1 MNRRSF
7 TALSLLLMSCVT
19 RDTTPPSKLAEG
31 CLLNSDCETPLVCVF
46 RRCHQP
52 CVDRRDCPPE
62 KDCQLSGDPPL
73 LVCTLSPESD
83 CATLPCPS
91 GQICGAD
98 RRCRFQCSTSSDCA
112 SQQAC
117 VEGQCIWRDQLQPD
131 GGFPPPL
138 GGSSCEYSS
147 QCAPGQRCSVS
158 GQCIA
163 ECRDAVDC
171 PTSTSCIG
179 GRCVTGQP
187 TDSGVIVD
195 AGTTPDAGSMSDAGR
210 PTTGCEYNSQCDAG
224 AVCSRTGLC
233 LAECLTT
240 RDCPVNQVCSSAGAC
255 EPLAFDAGPTCTYS
269 SQCPPRQRCG
279 RNGTCEP
286 ECLDSRD
293 CPPGDSCYANGCYPT
308 LGDAGLVD
316 GGVPTGWGNTCLVS
330 SQCTN
335 DLVCDARGRC
345 SFECQSNG
353 DCVGNAAGT
362 CCSGNRCRSGSFCN
376 VVLADAGT
384 RDAGTSGIDGGC
396 LADID
401 CLDTDFCNGAEA
413 CRAGRCVAGTSPCF
427 DNNPCTN
434 DICLAASRQ
443 CTYQT
448 IATDVDGDGHY
459 PTQCPRDAGAP
470 ADDCDDNDN
479 TVYGGALERCDW
491 KDNNCNGSIDE
502 ALWRERAG
510 ARGVVSPAADYPPSG
525 GAPVAVR
532 VGNEIVAVVASHH
545 VKGTHDA
552 FRLDGTSMSVIS
564 GPVALHSANPGTSW
578 STCNVN
584 GTIHYGNQAILPSL
598 TVTDGGLALA
608 SIVARFT
615 QPQMTCCGT
624 SEQRRFEARL
634 TTFTPDLSVAS
645 STVLQTGT
653 EAVGQCRDFTGI
665 SFGVGVGTGGFTPI
679 SRVASAYSPTLN
691 QHIATW
697 WDNVSVGSAIG
708 LRFNT
713 VSDGGVLGVRRDVFT
728 GATASEPALAD
739 TNQSGPQVA
748 VGTRSVL
755 FAWTNAPV
763 QPAIVKVVRWVIY
776 ASDLSSVRE
785 GPFQFAMPGSNSGT
799 VPWLDSVTFDGQ
811 KYVLHVTGGGTTPV
825 AGRFL
830 AIDEDGVLLSSRPM
844 SSSQPVSTA
853 TEAGWTGG
861 VSTGNAI
868 IGNKGFVTA
877 NQQGNFVRLSI
888 GPGNTALPQVVDSD
902 FMQSQNNRSDFAVVP
917 LTETS
922 VGLLWT
928 DGVLKK
934 TVFECLP

>member
-7 TALSLLLMSCVT
+7 TALSLLLLSCVT

-52 CVDRRDCPPE
+52 CADRRDCPADS
-62 KDCQLSGDPPL
+62 DCQLSGDPPQ
-73 LVCTLSPESD
+73 LVCTQVT
-83 CATLPCPS
+83 CADAPCPQ
-91 GQICGAD
+91 GQICGVD
-98 RRCRFQCSTSSDCA
+98 RRCRYQCATASDC
-112 SQQAC
+112 SPRQAC
-117 VEGQCIWRDQLQPD
+117 VENQCVWNDQLQPD

-138 GGSSCEYSS
+138 DGRACEYSS
-147 QCAPGQRCSVS
+147 QCAAGQRCSRS
-158 GQCIA
+158 GQCVA
-163 ECRDAVDC
+163 ECLRSVDC
-171 PTSTSCIG
+171 APTAACVG
-179 GRCVTGQP
+179 GVCVTTASDG
-187 TDSGVIVD
+187 GVIVD

-210 PTTGCEYNSQCDAG
+210 PTTGCEYDSQCDAG

-233 LAECLTT
+233 LPECLTT

-362 CCSGNRCRSGSFCN
+362 CCSGNRCRAGSFCN

-401 CLDTDFCNGAEA
+401 CLDNDFCNGAEA

-459 PTQCPRDAGAP
+459 PTLCPRDAGAP

-502 ALWRERAG
+502 ALWRERAS
-510 ARGVVSPAADYPPSG
+510 ARGVVSSAADYPPSG
-525 GAPVAVR
+525 GAPVAVK
-532 VGNEIVAVVASHH
+532 VGNEVVVVAPSHH

-552 FRLDGTSMSVIS
+552 FRLDGTSMSVIT
-564 GPVALHSANPGTSW
+564 GPVSLHSANSPWPTCTSG
-578 STCNVN
+578 VVR
-584 GTIHYGNQAILPSL
+584 YGNQAILPSL
-598 TVTDGGLALA
+598 TVTDAGLALA
-608 SIVARFT
+608 SLVARFSN
-615 QPQMTCCGT
+615 PQSTCCN
-624 SEQRRFEARL
+624 SAEVRRFEARL
-634 TTFTPDLSVAS
+634 TTFTPDLTVTS

-653 EAVGQCRDFTGI
+653 EAAGQCRDFTGI
-665 SFGVGVGTGGFTPI
+665 SLGVGVGTGGFTPI
-679 SRVASAYSPTLN
+679 GRVASAYSPALD

-697 WDNVSVGSAIG
+697 WDTVSVGSAVG

-713 VSDGGVLGVRRDVFT
+713 VSDAGVLGTRRDVLPNLPIT
-728 GATASEPALAD
+728 EPSLAD
-739 TNQSGPQVA
+739 PEQSGPQVA
-748 VGTRSVL
+748 VGSRGVL
-755 FAWTNAPV
+755 FAWTSAPQ
-763 QPAIVKVVRWVIY
+763 QPLMLPLVRWVIY
-776 ASDLSSVRE
+776 EPDLSTVRD
-785 GPFQFAMPGSNSGT
+785 GPFQFALPSSTQNT
-799 VPWLDSVTFDGQ
+799 KLWLDSATFDGQ
-811 KYVLHVTGGGTTPV
+811 KYVLHVTGATAAAPS
-825 AGRFL
+825 RFL
-830 AIDEDGVLLSSRPM
+830 AIDEDGQVLFSRPM
-844 SSSQPVSTA
+844 ASSQPVSNA
-853 TEAGWTGG
+853 TEAGWSGG
-861 VSTGNAI
+861 LSSGNAI
-868 IGNKGFVTA
+868 IPNRGYVTA
-877 NQQGNFVRLSI
+877 NQQGSFLRFTTGAQNVGVAAQSI
-888 GPGNTALPQVVDSD
+888 DTDLVQPQS
-902 FMQSQNNRSDFAVVP
+902 SRSDFAVVP

-922 VGLLWT
+922 VGLFWT
-928 DGVLKK
+928 DGQLKK